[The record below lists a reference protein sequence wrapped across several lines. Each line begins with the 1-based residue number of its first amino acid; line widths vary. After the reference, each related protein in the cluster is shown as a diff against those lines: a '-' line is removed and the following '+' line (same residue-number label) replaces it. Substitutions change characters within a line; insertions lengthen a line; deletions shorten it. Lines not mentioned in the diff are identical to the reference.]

1 MVLLDILIE
10 RLFLMARYD
19 IPCLSLAV
27 MRVVNRV
34 EEEVLDVPA
43 KGGELH
49 AHIHPRQRDSTDL
62 LLLLPDD
69 AQERGGRAVKIV
81 EIEEI
86 GLVLKISVEPI
97 VDLSSW
103 EPASILRAGQVGSVL
118 HRYLIIFICVNS
130 HLHYSLVTR
139 FQYSCSRLD
148 SSDSPLGLVLNL

>member
-1 MVLLDILIE
+1 
-10 RLFLMARYD
+10 MARYD

-103 EPASILRAGQVGSVL
+103 EPASIL
-118 HRYLIIFICVNS
+118 
-130 HLHYSLVTR
+130 
-139 FQYSCSRLD
+139 
-148 SSDSPLGLVLNL
+148 